1 MFMLIYQMALV
12 DSVAT
17 LVSAE
22 GWILDYC
29 KTFDGRPK
37 LPTWEPVE
45 LVRAEDSKT
54 KRIAEVTDL
63 ALVGLYV
70 LSKKAVE
77 ELYDLIKDDVEL
89 LPVVVE
95 GEERWVMYVTSVL
108 DCLDYEKSEYT
119 LFSDGSVLSF
129 DGLMFKK
136 DVIAGHNVFR
146 HRDRPRG
153 FIYTSEEFMERV
165 KSIDPDGTKFALVW
179 DSERK
184 TPIDLPMFYRA

>member
-1 MFMLIYQMALV
+1 MLIYQISLN

-22 GWILDYC
+22 GWSLDYC

-45 LVRAEDSKT
+45 LVRAQDSKT

-108 DCLDYEKSEYT
+108 DCVDYER
-119 LFSDGSVLSF
+119 SDCSYYPDGRVLTFRS
-129 DGLMFKK
+129 LMFKE

-146 HRDRPRG
+146 HRERPTG
-153 FIYTSEEFMERV
+153 FIYTSEEFMRRV
-165 KSIDPDGTKFALVW
+165 KSLDPDGTKFVLVW
-179 DSERK
+179 DSEREM
-184 TPIDLPMFYRA
+184 PIDLPIFYRV